1 MNLNEQKKK
10 WWNGLRNAATG
21 EITTLELETEVLVDG
36 YGIPRSLAKNSL
48 DQLTPANEKQLIV
61 MNHMY
66 NMVHDWKGTPS
77 TMIVTGG
84 NGTGKS
90 MLGAALVHTLAIEDA
105 LINGLHISSRFT
117 DEASL
122 TMRLSGFDTSGTFD
136 LFARKIAVLV
146 IDEFAMT
153 QWSPADKKKIEQY
166 LGVRYG
172 NNLKTIIFTNR
183 TPDELFGTGG
193 QEAILSS
200 QLRSRYG
207 SGYMVDMSGVDYR
220 RNPEALKRAIESGGH
235 SEDWLF

>member
-1 MNLNEQKKK
+1 MSLKEQKKK
-10 WWNGLRNAATG
+10 WWNGFRVVSTG
-21 EITTLELETEVLVDG
+21 ETTMMDLEPSTLVEN
-36 YGIPRSLAKNSL
+36 YGIPRSLCKHTL
-48 DQLTPANEKQLIV
+48 DDIVPANEKQLIV
-61 MNHMY
+61 INHMY
-66 NMVHDWKGTPS
+66 NLVHDWKGTPS

-90 MLGAALVHTLAIEDA
+90 MLGAALVHSLAIEDA
-105 LINGLHISSRFT
+105 VNNGLRISSRYT

-122 TMRLSGFDTSGTFD
+122 TMRLTGFDTSGTFD
-136 LFARKIAVLV
+136 LFARKISLLV

-183 TPDELFGTGG
+183 TADELFGAGG

-207 SGYMVDMSGVDYR
+207 SGYLVDMNGVDYR
-220 RNPEALKRAIESGGH
+220 RNPDALKRAIESGGH